1 MEPNPV
7 LPGVACAPRLDC
19 AVPIHPIA
27 TDPVPGIPPHLAGF
41 DRTSADETA
50 ILSILRVLH
59 QSDEPRS
66 LSGVEQAF
74 VIAGRTL
81 FAELAAVCDRML
93 ERAKAMHATPLSPP
107 PKRRSGAGKHSPKEP
122 PAQ

>member
-1 MEPNPV
+1 MEPNTTI
-7 LPGVACAPRLDC
+7 PGTACAPRLDC
-19 AVPIHPIA
+19 AVP
-27 TDPVPGIPPHLAGF
+27 VPLAAADASAGIPPNLAGF

-59 QSDEPRS
+59 QSDEPRT

-81 FAELAAVCDRML
+81 FTELAGVCDRML
-93 ERAKAMHATPLSPP
+93 DRTRAARAAPLSPP
-107 PKRRSGAGKHSPKEP
+107 PKPKSKRKT
-122 PAQ
+122 